1 MIAGK
6 IDLDLNEVSNFIGEM
21 IDRRYPTFRIELY
34 EKNTGEHDFALI
46 GSKHAFQEL
55 RKAIDEMIGK
65 EEEE

>member
-6 IDLDLNEVSNFIGEM
+6 IVLDLNAVSNFQAEPYDGRE
-21 IDRRYPTFRIELY
+21 Y
-34 EKNTGEHDFALI
+34 EIQLWEKGTGRHEFSMT